1 MLHNYEFKR
10 WHKALIH
17 TAGLIGLALHV
28 VGTFKGYENVP
39 SVLYATSVFVFLKD
53 AGRWV
58 MEQERLASF
67 VNVVGRYAFEI
78 YLLQF
83 ILLDAATRIPEIDRN
98 SLVYRLGAPLVMIP
112 VIIAFTWCLRKIPV
126 VRRIVP

>member
-1 MLHNYEFKR
+1 MHNYEFKR

-17 TAGLIGLALHV
+17 VAGLIGLALHV

-67 VNVVGRYAFEI
+67 VKVVGRYAFEI

-83 ILLDAATRIPEIDRN
+83 ILLDAATRVPEIDRN

-112 VIIAFTWCLRKIPV
+112 VSL
-126 VRRIVP
+126 